1 MMGRLLRQSVVDWDA
16 PLRISGLDRRVLF
29 RAISNFGNARRETR
43 QVADAVVTA
52 IISRESECEE

>member
-1 MMGRLLRQSVVDWDA
+1 MRCLLRQSVVDWDA

-29 RAISNFGNARRETR
+29 GAISNFGNARRETR

-52 IISRESECEE
+52 IISRESECAE